1 MTHPYDNSLA
11 HFGVKGMRWGVR
23 RDPGRGVVV
32 RNNPYQSRKQEARS
46 MSNQELQNRIA
57 RANLERQYMALA
69 PQSTSKRIA
78 SKFKQSFEDQLVKKG
93 AAMAVNSAF
102 MGADFAFNRIKDP
115 ESSMFL
121 KKGESIYNVWSQIRP
136 K

>member
-1 MTHPYDNSLA
+1 
-11 HFGVKGMRWGVR
+11 
-23 RDPGRGVVV
+23 
-32 RNNPYQSRKQEARS
+32 

-57 RANLERQYMALA
+57 RANLERQYLALA
-69 PQSTSKRIA
+69 PQSASKRIA
-78 SKFKQSFEDQLVKKG
+78 SKFKSSFEDQLIKKG
-93 AAMAVNSAF
+93 ASMAVNSAF
-102 MGADFAFNRIKDP
+102 LGADFALNRIKDP